1 MDEVLEDLF
10 NVAEKRS
17 ENLFSARKKC
27 YCRRNSFI
35 VSRERAELWGLV
47 RLGKAF
53 SVVAYDSEL
62 GCGDAEEAARKSDK
76 LKMFIRE
83 YFTEVERSVPDTM
96 PAAETCQHQV
106 GGESVMF

>member
-1 MDEVLEDLF
+1 M
-10 NVAEKRS
+10 
-17 ENLFSARKKC
+17 
-27 YCRRNSFI
+27 
-35 VSRERAELWGLV
+35 V

-106 GGESVMF
+106 GELLLLDDRIGQETCCTLTWYVCDG

>member
-1 MDEVLEDLF
+1 M
-10 NVAEKRS
+10 
-17 ENLFSARKKC
+17 
-27 YCRRNSFI
+27 
-35 VSRERAELWGLV
+35 

-106 GGESVMF
+106 GELLLDDRVGQFFKLGTRKLGMFAMGVRYCVLDLSITFQT

>member
-1 MDEVLEDLF
+1 MF
-10 NVAEKRS
+10 
-17 ENLFSARKKC
+17 
-27 YCRRNSFI
+27 YCRRNSLF

-53 SVVAYDSEL
+53 SVVAYDSEP

-106 GGESVMF
+106 GGESVMFWNLQKQ

>member
-1 MDEVLEDLF
+1 M
-10 NVAEKRS
+10 
-17 ENLFSARKKC
+17 
-27 YCRRNSFI
+27 
-35 VSRERAELWGLV
+35 WGLV

-53 SVVAYDSEL
+53 SVVAYDSEP

-106 GGESVMF
+106 GEITVRQYFKTQNLVHLDLLCLRWVFGLFGNVCPIFQ